1 MMRKFLLALCAVM
14 LLCVSAFGA
23 TMGELNALASAKL
36 YLSTMAFSYSGLVNQ
51 LENFE
56 GYSHAEAE
64 YAVKNCGADWNEQAV
79 KKAKEYLEV
88 MPFSRKGLID
98 QLVQFEGF
106 TKKQAEYGVKQNGY

>member
-1 MMRKFLLALCAVM
+1 KILSALCAVM
-14 LLCVSAFGA
+14 FLSVSAFGA

-36 YLSTMAFSYSGLVNQ
+36 YLSTMAFSYSGLVKQ
-51 LENFE
+51 LEDFE

-64 YAVKNCGADWNEQAV
+64 YAVKNCGADWNEQAA
-79 KKAKEYLEV
+79 KKAKEYLDV
-88 MPFSRKGLID
+88 MPFSRRGLMD